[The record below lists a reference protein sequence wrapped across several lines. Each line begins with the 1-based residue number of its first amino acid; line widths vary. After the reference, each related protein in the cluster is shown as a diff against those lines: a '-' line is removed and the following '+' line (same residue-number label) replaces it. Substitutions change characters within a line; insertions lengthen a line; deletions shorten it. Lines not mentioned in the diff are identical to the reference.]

1 MPKDLPLLPRRPLCE
16 RVFPRAKLRV
26 TRLDLQLSQPRLVCE
41 RGSLSVNLQVRP
53 PEKAMQQPQP
63 ARLPR
68 ALFCLRDALQEK
80 AIRPESATA
89 LAKYKCRQIQQQ
101 R

>member
-26 TRLDLQLSQPRLVCE
+26 TRLDLLSQSRLVCE

-53 PEKAMQQPQP
+53 PEKAMQQPQR

-68 ALFCLRDALQEK
+68 AFFCLRDALQEK